1 MARILLV
8 EDEELIRLS
17 FLAALEEAG
26 HSVADAANGSR
37 ALELL
42 DEGEFDLVITDVLM
56 PRINGLTIIRTVV
69 SQFPETKIIAMS
81 GGSARLPAADNLEIS
96 ESFGADAV
104 LSKPFSERELC
115 LTVEQVLSAP
125 SARA

>member
-1 MARILLV
+1 
-8 EDEELIRLS
+8 
-17 FLAALEEAG
+17 
-26 HSVADAANGSR
+26 
-37 ALELL
+37 
-42 DEGEFDLVITDVLM
+42 
-56 PRINGLTIIRTVV
+56 LTIIRTVV